1 MTALNDMPNP
11 SAVLRCPQ
19 SGAPRVGRYKW
30 VMLDRLDAVGWA
42 ELRELIR
49 QSYEMVA
56 AKASKKKRKAKKK
69 NLSKRRPN
77 R

>member
-1 MTALNDMPNP
+1 
-11 SAVLRCPQ
+11 
-19 SGAPRVGRYKW
+19 
-30 VMLDRLDAVGWA
+30 MLDRLDAVGWA
-42 ELRELIR
+42 ELRELIL